1 MKFSIC
7 IPTYEMRGKGA
18 EYLDFS
24 FEKLRIQSFEDFE
37 VVVSDHSAN
46 GSIKDLCDN
55 WSKSFLLRYLVN
67 EDKRGN
73 SSANLNNAIKNAKG
87 EYIKILFQDD
97 FLYHRDSLSVIG
109 ANLVDN
115 ASWLVT
121 ACEHTHDCKHFIR
134 KHYPRY
140 NHRIH
145 LGINT
150 ISSPSVLTIKNQD
163 PLLFDENLIW
173 LMDVDYYKRLYEK
186 YGEPK
191 IVNDINVVNRLHEH
205 QVSQT
210 IADKSLQDKEYEYVV
225 RKYEPHSNPVIICGA
240 HGSNTSLITKMLRH
254 CGFFVGS
261 DASDP
266 TSRKHHESQSF
277 SILLNEFNQRIG
289 LDINCG
295 IESAVQTP
303 TQAHLHYKEV
313 CKNVAIFDSIYAKG
327 EIDRVLDM
335 FWRGNEDKRN
345 RVVWGWKN
353 PRNSFYVR
361 VWESFFE
368 DPRYLIITKKHS
380 PGLPTT
386 TSSGKWFV
394 ESTREMREVY
404 TRPFGLESES
414 GRVLYAESNSVLDDY
429 REFNKLLSWL
439 DLDLLDKTGFAG
451 LLETCEY
458 DPKFQKKGQLDG
470 S

>member
-1 MKFSIC
+1 MKG
-7 IPTYEMRGKGA
+7 RGA
-18 EYLDFS
+18 EFLEFS
-24 FEKLRIQSFEDFE
+24 FEKLRIQTFQDFE
-37 VVVSDHSAN
+37 VIVSDHSSDT
-46 GSIKDLCDN
+46 SIKNLCND
-55 WSKSFLLRYLVN
+55 WSKLLDVKYFAN
-67 EDKRGN
+67 PNKKGN
-73 SSANLNNAIKNAKG
+73 SSANLNNAIRNAKG

-97 FLYHRDSLSVIG
+97 FLYHRDSLSVID
-109 ANLVDN
+109 ANLGDN
-115 ASWLVT
+115 TFWLVT
-121 ACEHTHDCKHFIR
+121 ACEHTHDGIHFIR

-140 NHRIH
+140 NHKIH

-150 ISSPSVLTIKNQD
+150 ISSPSVLTVRNQQ

-173 LMDVDYYKRLYEK
+173 LMDVDYYKRLYMT

-191 IVNDINVVNRLHEH
+191 IVNDINVVNRLHEN

-210 IADKSLQDKEYEYVV
+210 IADKALQDKEYQYVV
-225 RKYEPHSNPVIICGA
+225 RKYEPHPNPVIICGA

-261 DASDP
+261 DASDL

-277 SILLNEFNQRIG
+277 SILLNNFNQRIG

-295 IESAVQTP
+295 IDSAVQTP
-303 TQAHLHYKEV
+303 IEAHVHYKEV
-313 CKNVAIFDSIYAKG
+313 CNNAAIFDSIYAKG
-327 EIDRVLDM
+327 EIERVLDV

-361 VWESFFE
+361 IWESFFE
-368 DPRYLIITKKHS
+368 DPMYLITTKKHS
-380 PGLPTT
+380 LGLPTT
-386 TSSGKWFV
+386 TSSGNWFV

-404 TRPFGLESES
+404 TKPFGLELESEM
-414 GRVLYAESNSVLDDY
+414 VLSIDSNLVLDDY
-429 REFNKLLSWL
+429 VEFNKVLSWL
-439 DLDLLDKTGFAG
+439 DLDTLDESGFAQ

-458 DPKFQKKGQLDG
+458 NPKFQKEDT
-470 S
+470 